1 LDLDHLNLRVS
12 DVQACRAFYERWFGF
27 GLAFEA
33 EGGFFLRNDAGF
45 LLALVP
51 AADHQPLPSGVH
63 IGFSLASRDEVAAV
77 RAQMVA
83 GGVTAGDLEQD
94 EEDYVTFRCWD
105 PDGTEIEL
113 FWDAQ

>member
-1 LDLDHLNLRVS
+1 VNLDHVNLRVR
-12 DVQACRAFYERWFGF
+12 DVDACRAFYERWFGF
-27 GLAFEA
+27 RLAFEA
-33 EGGFFLRNDAGF
+33 DGGFFLRNEAGF

-51 AADHQPLPSGVH
+51 AVDHQPLPPGVH
-63 IGFSLASRDEVAAV
+63 IGFSLPSRDEVAGM
-77 RAQMVA
+77 RADMEA
-83 GGVTAGDLEQD
+83 GGVTAGALERD